1 MNGVDQGKSLRK
13 KKPRGTAFS
22 NLDFQRLKI
31 RIRRLVKYI
40 ACGQAYIWNLPAN
53 YVAIIAHEVFCATSS
68 GIYFG
73 NQ

>member
-1 MNGVDQGKSLRK
+1 MS
-13 KKPRGTAFS
+13 GTAFS

-31 RIRRLVKYI
+31 RIRRLVVKYI

-53 YVAIIAHEVFCATSS
+53 YVAIIVHEVFCTTSS

>member
-22 NLDFQRLKI
+22 NLDFQR
-31 RIRRLVKYI
+31 IRRLVKYI
-40 ACGQAYIWNLPAN
+40 ACGQAYIWNLPAI
-53 YVAIIAHEVFCATSS
+53 YVAIIVHEVFCATSS